1 MNGVLFV
8 NKPEGLTS
16 RDVVNQISR
25 IYGTKKVGHTGT
37 LDPMATGVLIVC
49 LGSYTKLVN
58 LLTSSYKEYIA
69 DMKFGVKT
77 DTGDVTGNVLETKE
91 VNLSYDE
98 LKRVIDTFPKEYI
111 QTVPKYSAVKVNGK
125 KLYEYAREGK
135 EVKLPKRQVFIE
147 ELELLEYQDGI
158 ARFRCVVSKGT
169 YIRSLC
175 EDIATKLET
184 VGHMCEL
191 KRIQVGNFNIA
202 NSITLEELENQYE
215 NKEWIKSHMIS
226 IEELFKEKHV
236 IELDDIKLKLFLNG
250 VQLTKEEKDE
260 IYRIYNRKQFIGIG
274 VIKNNLLKRDII
286 I

>member
-37 LDPMATGVLIVC
+37 LEPMATGVLIVC

-111 QTVPKYSAVKVNGK
+111 QTV
-125 KLYEYAREGK
+125 
-135 EVKLPKRQVFIE
+135 
-147 ELELLEYQDGI
+147 
-158 ARFRCVVSKGT
+158 
-169 YIRSLC
+169 
-175 EDIATKLET
+175 
-184 VGHMCEL
+184 
-191 KRIQVGNFNIA
+191 
-202 NSITLEELENQYE
+202 
-215 NKEWIKSHMIS
+215 
-226 IEELFKEKHV
+226 
-236 IELDDIKLKLFLNG
+236 
-250 VQLTKEEKDE
+250 
-260 IYRIYNRKQFIGIG
+260 
-274 VIKNNLLKRDII
+274 
-286 I
+286 

>member
-69 DMKFGVKT
+69 DMKFGVNT

-135 EVKLPKRQVFIE
+135 EVKLPKRQVFIK

-169 YIRSLC
+169 YIRSLIL
-175 EDIATKLET
+175 DIAERLDTVATMSGLVRTKQGNVSLGDCMTLESITKDTPLKTVDELFLLPKIEVNEQDYQRVMNGNPLFLET
-184 VGHMCEL
+184 TEP
-191 KRIQVGNFNIA
+191 RIFVMYHKEVVA
-202 NSITLEELENQYE
+202 MYE
-215 NKEWIKSHMIS
+215 K
-226 IEELFKEKHV
+226 
-236 IELDDIKLKLFLNG
+236 
-250 VQLTKEEKDE
+250 KEES
-260 IYRIYNRKQFIGIG
+260 YRIIFQVNPHA
-274 VIKNNLLKRDII
+274 
-286 I
+286 

>member
-77 DTGDVTGNVLETKE
+77 DTGDVTGNVLETKK
-91 VNLSYDE
+91 VNVSYDE

-135 EVKLPKRQVFIE
+135 EVELPKRQVFIE

-158 ARFRCVVSKGT
+158 AHFRCVVSKGT
-169 YIRSLC
+169 YIRSLIL
-175 EDIATKLET
+175 DIAERLDTVATMSGLVRTKQGNVSLEDCMTLESITKDTPLKTVDELFLLPKIEVNEQDYQRVMNGNPLFLET
-184 VGHMCEL
+184 TEP
-191 KRIQVGNFNIA
+191 RIFVTHHKEVVA
-202 NSITLEELENQYE
+202 MYE
-215 NKEWIKSHMIS
+215 K
-226 IEELFKEKHV
+226 
-236 IELDDIKLKLFLNG
+236 
-250 VQLTKEEKDE
+250 KEES
-260 IYRIYNRKQFIGIG
+260 YRIIFQVNPHA
-274 VIKNNLLKRDII
+274 
-286 I
+286 

>member
-77 DTGDVTGNVLETKE
+77 DTGDVTGNVLETKK
-91 VNLSYDE
+91 VNVSYDE

-135 EVKLPKRQVFIE
+135 EVKLPKRQVFIK

-169 YIRSLC
+169 YIRSLIL
-175 EDIATKLET
+175 DIAERLDTVATMSGLVRTKQGNVSLGDCMTLESITKDTPLKTVDELFLLPKIEVNEQDYQRVMNGNPLFLET
-184 VGHMCEL
+184 TEP
-191 KRIQVGNFNIA
+191 RIFVMYHKEVVA
-202 NSITLEELENQYE
+202 MYE
-215 NKEWIKSHMIS
+215 K
-226 IEELFKEKHV
+226 
-236 IELDDIKLKLFLNG
+236 
-250 VQLTKEEKDE
+250 KEES
-260 IYRIYNRKQFIGIG
+260 YRIIFQVNPHA
-274 VIKNNLLKRDII
+274 
-286 I
+286 

>member
-69 DMKFGVKT
+69 DMKFGVNT

-91 VNLSYDE
+91 VNVSYDE

-169 YIRSLC
+169 YVRSLIL
-175 EDIATKLET
+175 DIAERLDTVATMSGLVRTKQGNVSLEDCMT
-184 VGHMCEL
+184 LE
-191 KRIQVGNFNIA
+191 
-202 NSITLEELENQYE
+202 SITKDTPL
-215 NKEWIKSHMIS
+215 KTVD
-226 IEELFKEKHV
+226 ELFLLPKIEVNEQDYQRVMNGNPLFFFTSEPRIFVTHHKEVVAMYEK
-236 IELDDIKLKLFLNG
+236 
-250 VQLTKEEKDE
+250 KEES
-260 IYRIYNRKQFIGIG
+260 YRIIFQVNPHA
-274 VIKNNLLKRDII
+274 
-286 I
+286 

>member
-69 DMKFGVKT
+69 DMKFGVNT

-135 EVKLPKRQVFIE
+135 EVELPKRQVFIE

-158 ARFRCVVSKGT
+158 VRFRCVVSKGI
-169 YIRSLC
+169 YIRSLIL
-175 EDIATKLET
+175 DIAERLDTVATMSGLVRTKQGNVSLEDCMT
-184 VGHMCEL
+184 LE
-191 KRIQVGNFNIA
+191 
-202 NSITLEELENQYE
+202 SITKDTPL
-215 NKEWIKSHMIS
+215 KTVD
-226 IEELFKEKHV
+226 ELFLLPKIEVNEQDYQRVMNGNPLFFVFSEPRIFVTHHKEVVAMYEK
-236 IELDDIKLKLFLNG
+236 
-250 VQLTKEEKDE
+250 KEES
-260 IYRIYNRKQFIGIG
+260 YRIIFQVNPHA
-274 VIKNNLLKRDII
+274 
-286 I
+286 

>member
-135 EVKLPKRQVFIE
+135 EVELPKRQVF
-147 ELELLEYQDGI
+147 
-158 ARFRCVVSKGT
+158 KGT
-169 YIRSLC
+169 YVRSLIL
-175 EDIATKLET
+175 DIAERLDTVATMSGLVRTKQGNVSLEDCMTLESITKDTPLKTVDELFLLPKIEVNEQDYQRVMNGNPLFLET
-184 VGHMCEL
+184 TEP
-191 KRIQVGNFNIA
+191 RIFVTHHKEVVA
-202 NSITLEELENQYE
+202 MYE
-215 NKEWIKSHMIS
+215 K
-226 IEELFKEKHV
+226 
-236 IELDDIKLKLFLNG
+236 
-250 VQLTKEEKDE
+250 KEES
-260 IYRIYNRKQFIGIG
+260 YRIIFQVNPHA
-274 VIKNNLLKRDII
+274 
-286 I
+286 

>member
-91 VNLSYDE
+91 VNVSYDE

-125 KLYEYAREGK
+125 KLYEYARVGK
-135 EVKLPKRQVFIE
+135 EVELPKRQVFIE

-169 YIRSLC
+169 YIRSLIL
-175 EDIATKLET
+175 DIAERLDTVATMSGLVRTKQGNVSLEDCMTLESITKDTPLKTVDELFLLPKIEVNEQDYQRVMNGNPLFLET
-184 VGHMCEL
+184 TEP
-191 KRIQVGNFNIA
+191 RIFVMYHKEVVA
-202 NSITLEELENQYE
+202 MYE
-215 NKEWIKSHMIS
+215 K
-226 IEELFKEKHV
+226 
-236 IELDDIKLKLFLNG
+236 
-250 VQLTKEEKDE
+250 KEES
-260 IYRIYNRKQFIGIG
+260 YRIIFQVNPHA
-274 VIKNNLLKRDII
+274 
-286 I
+286 

>member
-16 RDVVNQISR
+16 RYVVNQISR

-69 DMKFGVKT
+69 DMKFGVNT

-135 EVKLPKRQVFIE
+135 EVKLPKRQVFIK

-169 YIRSLC
+169 YIRSLIL
-175 EDIATKLET
+175 DIAERLDTVATMSGLVRTKQGNVSLGDCMTLESITKDTPLKTVDELFLLPKIEVNEQDYQRVMNGNPLFLET
-184 VGHMCEL
+184 TEP
-191 KRIQVGNFNIA
+191 RIFVMYHKEVVA
-202 NSITLEELENQYE
+202 MYE
-215 NKEWIKSHMIS
+215 K
-226 IEELFKEKHV
+226 
-236 IELDDIKLKLFLNG
+236 
-250 VQLTKEEKDE
+250 KEES
-260 IYRIYNRKQFIGIG
+260 YRIIFQVNPHA
-274 VIKNNLLKRDII
+274 
-286 I
+286 

>member
-77 DTGDVTGNVLETKE
+77 DTGDVIGNVLETKE
-91 VNLSYDE
+91 VNVSYDE
-98 LKRVIDTFPKEYI
+98 LKCVIDTFPKEYI

-135 EVKLPKRQVFIE
+135 EVELPKRQVFIE
-147 ELELLEYQDGI
+147 ELELLE
-158 ARFRCVVSKGT
+158 
-169 YIRSLC
+169 
-175 EDIATKLET
+175 
-184 VGHMCEL
+184 
-191 KRIQVGNFNIA
+191 
-202 NSITLEELENQYE
+202 
-215 NKEWIKSHMIS
+215 
-226 IEELFKEKHV
+226 
-236 IELDDIKLKLFLNG
+236 
-250 VQLTKEEKDE
+250 
-260 IYRIYNRKQFIGIG
+260 
-274 VIKNNLLKRDII
+274 
-286 I
+286 